1 MKKLMKHY
9 TLITQEQRYH
19 ISALLKAGNFQN
31 TIADL
36 VGVHKSTISRELAR
50 NCGERGYRP
59 KQANELAT
67 KRRHEALKPIKFTA
81 ILKAKV
87 TEQLRLDH
95 SPDQIS
101 GALKLESINVSHEC
115 IYQFILAD
123 KKSGG
128 TLYTHLRHSGK
139 KRKKRYGSHD
149 RRGQI
154 KNRVSIE
161 VRPKVVE
168 KKERLGDWE
177 GDTIIGKQQ
186 QKAIVTLVDRASRK
200 TRIGRVATKHAPV
213 VAEIMINL
221 LKPLAAITH
230 TITLDNGKEFS
241 HHELVA
247 KILKVDIYFAH
258 PYSSWE
264 RGLNENT
271 NGLIR
276 QYIKKGSSFE
286 DITEERIQ
294 FIEDRLNNRPRK
306 SLGYLTPN
314 QAWSS
319 AVARAG

>member
-1 MKKLMKHY
+1 MNQYSPL
-9 TLITQEQRYH
+9 TQEQRYH
-19 ISALLKAGNFQN
+19 ISGLLKAGNLQN
-31 TIADL
+31 AIANAI
-36 VGVHKSTISRELAR
+36 GVHKSTISRELKR
-50 NCGERGYRP
+50 NSGERGYRP
-59 KQANELAT
+59 KQANALAVT
-67 KRRHEALKPIKFTA
+67 RRREAVKRVKFSPE
-81 ILKAKV
+81 LKAKV
-87 TEQLRLDH
+87 AEQILLDH

-101 GALKLESINVSHEC
+101 GSLKLEGIHLSHER

-128 TLYTHLRHSGK
+128 SLYTHLRHSSK
-139 KRKKRYGSHD
+139 KRKKRYGSHN

-154 KNRVSIE
+154 KNRVSIDD
-161 VRPKVVE
+161 RPKIVD

-200 TRIGRVATKHAPV
+200 TRIGRVATKHAPI
-213 VAEIMINL
+213 VADIMVNL

-241 HHELVA
+241 HHESVSKA
-247 KILKVDIYFAH
+247 LKVDIYFAH

-286 DITEERIQ
+286 NISEEKIQ

-314 QAWSS
+314 QVWHD
-319 AVARAG
+319 AVTRAG

>member
-1 MKKLMKHY
+1 MKHN
-9 TLITQEQRYH
+9 TPLTQEQRYH
-19 ISALLKAGNFQN
+19 ISGLLKAGNLQKD
-31 TIADL
+31 IATS
-36 VGVHKSTISRELAR
+36 VGVHKSTISRELRR
-50 NCGERGYRP
+50 NCAKRGYFPR
-59 KQANELAT
+59 QADELAT
-67 KRRHEALKPIKFTA
+67 KRRHEAQKHVKFT
-81 ILKAKV
+81 LELQAKV
-87 TEQLRLDH
+87 TEQLLLDH

-101 GALKLESINVSHEC
+101 GALKLEGICISHER
-115 IYQFILAD
+115 IYQFILAN
-123 KKSGG
+123 KNLGG

-154 KNRVSIE
+154 KNRISIE
-161 VRPKVVE
+161 ARPNVVD

-186 QKAIVTLVDRASRK
+186 QKAIVTLVDRASRL
-200 TRIGRVATKHAPV
+200 TRIGKVATKHAPI
-213 VAEIMINL
+213 VADIMVNL

-230 TITLDNGKEFS
+230 TITLDNGTEFS
-241 HHELVA
+241 HHECVSKA
-247 KILKVDIYFAH
+247 LKVDIYFAH

-286 DITEERIQ
+286 HLTKERIQ
-294 FIEDRLNNRPRK
+294 FIENRLNNRPRK

-314 QAWSS
+314 QVWNDAI
-319 AVARAG
+319 ARAG

>member
-1 MKKLMKHY
+1 MKHY
-9 TLITQEQRYH
+9 KPLTQEQRYH
-19 ISALLKAGNFQN
+19 ISGLLKAGNLKS
-31 TIADL
+31 TIANL

-50 NCGERGYRP
+50 NCGERGYWP
-59 KQANELAT
+59 KQADELAT
-67 KRRHEALKPIKFTA
+67 KRRHEALKHVKFTA
-81 ILKAKV
+81 VLKAKV
-87 TEQLRLDH
+87 TEQLQLDH

-101 GALKLESINVSHEC
+101 GALKLEGIEVSHER
-115 IYQFILAD
+115 IYQFILED

-154 KNRVSIE
+154 KNRISIE
-161 VRPKVVE
+161 ERPKVVD

-200 TRIGRVATKHAPV
+200 TRIGRVATKHAPI
-213 VAEIMINL
+213 VAEIMVNL

-230 TITLDNGKEFS
+230 TITLDNGKEFA

-247 KILKVDIYFAH
+247 KTLKVDIYFAH

-314 QAWSS
+314 QVWNA

>member
-1 MKKLMKHY
+1 MQYFTQL
-9 TLITQEQRYH
+9 TQEQRYH
-19 ISALLKAGNFQN
+19 ISGLLKAGIFQKD
-31 TIADL
+31 IATS

-50 NCGERGYRP
+50 NRGERGYRP
-59 KQANELAT
+59 KQAEELALN
-67 KRRHEALKPIKFTA
+67 RRHEAPKHVKWTTELETRVIEQ
-81 ILKAKV
+81 IL
-87 TEQLRLDH
+87 LDH

-101 GALKLESINVSHEC
+101 GALKLEGINISHER
-115 IYQFILAD
+115 IYQFVLAD

-128 TLYTHLRHSGK
+128 TLYTHLRRSHK

-154 KNRVSIE
+154 KNRVSIDE
-161 VRPKVVE
+161 RPKVVD
-168 KKERLGDWE
+168 KKEQLGDWE

-186 QKAIVTLVDRASRK
+186 QRAIVTLVDRASRL
-200 TRIGRVATKHAPV
+200 TRIGKVTTKHAPI
-213 VAEIMINL
+213 VADIMINL

-241 HHELVA
+241 HHERVA
-247 KILKVDIYFAH
+247 KALKVDIYFAH

-286 DITEERIQ
+286 NITGERIQ
-294 FIEDRLNNRPRK
+294 FIENRLNNRPRK

-314 QAWSS
+314 QVWNA

>member
-1 MKKLMKHY
+1 MQYFTQL
-9 TLITQEQRYH
+9 TQEQRYH
-19 ISALLKAGNFQN
+19 ISGLLKAGSLQKD
-31 TIADL
+31 IAIS

-50 NCGERGYRP
+50 NHGERGYRP
-59 KQANELAT
+59 KQAEEFAL
-67 KRRHEALKPIKFTA
+67 KRRHEAPKRIKWT
-81 ILKAKV
+81 IELEDRVREKV
-87 TEQLRLDH
+87 LLDH
-95 SPDQIS
+95 SPDQIA
-101 GALKLESINVSHEC
+101 GALKLEGINISHER

-128 TLYTHLRHSGK
+128 TLYTHLRRSHK

-154 KNRVSIE
+154 KNRVSIDE
-161 VRPKVVE
+161 RPKVVD

-177 GDTIIGKQQ
+177 GDTIIGKLQ
-186 QKAIVTLVDRASRK
+186 QKSIVTVVDRASRL
-200 TRIGRVATKHAPV
+200 TRIGKVATKHAPI
-213 VAEIMINL
+213 VADIMINL
-221 LKPLAAITH
+221 LNPLAAITH
-230 TITLDNGKEFS
+230 TITLDNGKEFA
-241 HHELVA
+241 HHERVSTA
-247 KILKVDIYFAH
+247 LKVDIYFAH

-286 DITEERIQ
+286 DITEERIK

-314 QAWSS
+314 QVWNS

>member
-1 MKKLMKHY
+1 MQYFTQL
-9 TLITQEQRYH
+9 TQEQRYH
-19 ISALLKAGNFQN
+19 ISGLLKAGSLQKD
-31 TIADL
+31 IAIS

-50 NCGERGYRP
+50 NHGERGYRP
-59 KQANELAT
+59 KQAEEFAL
-67 KRRHEALKPIKFTA
+67 KRRHEAPKRVKWTIELEDRVRE
-81 ILKAKV
+81 KV
-87 TEQLRLDH
+87 LLDH

-101 GALKLESINVSHEC
+101 GALKLEGINISHER

-128 TLYTHLRHSGK
+128 TLYTHLRRSHK

-154 KNRVSIE
+154 KNRVSIDE
-161 VRPKVVE
+161 RPKVVD

-177 GDTIIGKQQ
+177 GDTIIGKLQ
-186 QKAIVTLVDRASRK
+186 QKSIVTVVDRASRL
-200 TRIGRVATKHAPV
+200 TRIGKVATKHAPI
-213 VAEIMINL
+213 VADIMINL
-221 LKPLAAITH
+221 LNPLAAITH
-230 TITLDNGKEFS
+230 TITLDNGKEFA
-241 HHELVA
+241 HHERVSTA
-247 KILKVDIYFAH
+247 LKVDIYFAH

-286 DITEERIQ
+286 DITEERIK

-314 QAWSS
+314 QVWNS

>member
-1 MKKLMKHY
+1 MQYFTQL
-9 TLITQEQRYH
+9 TQEQRYH
-19 ISALLKAGNFQN
+19 ISGLRQAGNSQS
-31 TIADL
+31 TIADS

-50 NCGERGYRP
+50 NHGERGYRP
-59 KQANELAT
+59 KQANESAV
-67 KRRHEALKPIKFTA
+67 KRRHKAQKRVKWTIELEARVIEQ
-81 ILKAKV
+81 IL
-87 TEQLRLDH
+87 LDH

-101 GALKLESINVSHEC
+101 GALKLEGIHISHER

-128 TLYTHLRHSGK
+128 TLYTHLRRSHK

-161 VRPKVVE
+161 ERPAVVD

-186 QKAIVTLVDRASRK
+186 QKSIVTLVDRASRL
-200 TRIGRVATKHAPV
+200 TRIGKVATKHAPI
-213 VAEIMINL
+213 VADIMVNL
-221 LKPLAAITH
+221 LNPLAAITH
-230 TITLDNGKEFS
+230 TITLDNGKEFA
-241 HHELVA
+241 HHELVTKA
-247 KILKVDIYFAH
+247 LKVDIYFAH

-286 DITEERIQ
+286 NITEERIQ

-306 SLGYLTPN
+306 ILGYLTPN
-314 QAWSS
+314 QVWNT